1 MSLMGIGAKPAI
13 FGLWVAT
20 LLPIAM
26 NTYEGIRAVPPTLID
41 AATGIGMT
49 PRQILWRVELPN
61 AMFVI
66 FAGLRTA
73 LAITVGTAPLAFLVG
88 GGGLGELIFTGID
101 LNDFSMLL
109 AGAVPTALLAILTDM
124 LVAHM
129 QYRLV
134 PRGVNPQR

>member
-1 MSLMGIGAKPAI
+1 
-13 FGLWVAT
+13 
-20 LLPIAM
+20 
-26 NTYEGIRAVPPTLID
+26 
-41 AATGIGMT
+41 MT

-101 LNDFSMLL
+101 LNDFAMLL

-124 LVAHM
+124 LVAQM